1 MAAKHRIRRGADYRA
16 VVRTGYRVGGKHC
29 LAHAV
34 LLYPETDQKQNVSRE
49 TLAADLTPRF
59 GFIITKAVGKA
70 VTRNLVR
77 RRMQSICDEAVRE
90 GFNGATVVFR
100 VFPQAA
106 AASYQELR
114 DSVLK
119 QLNRIRPFQ
128 SQTAASSGSTRDR
141 STSREHSSDPDGTLE
156 EIV

>member
-16 VVRTGYRVGGKHC
+16 VVRTGYRVGGKYC

-34 LLYPETDQKQNVSRE
+34 LLYPESDQNENVSRE

-90 GFNGATVVFR
+90 GFSGATVVFR

-106 AASYQELR
+106 AVNYQELR
-114 DSVLK
+114 HSVLK
-119 QLNRIRPFQ
+119 QLNRVRPFR
-128 SQTAASSGSTRDR
+128 SPKTATSGSTR
-141 STSREHSSDPDGTLE
+141 EVLGDGCQGSNLTTANGE
-156 EIV
+156 AE

>member
-34 LLYPETDQKQNVSRE
+34 LLYPESDQNENVSRE

-90 GFNGATVVFR
+90 GFTGATVVFR

-106 AASYQELR
+106 TVDYQELR
-114 DSVLK
+114 HSVIK
-119 QLNRIRPFQ
+119 QLNRVRPFR
-128 SQTAASSGSTRDR
+128 SPKTVASGSTRDVSGSGAR
-141 STSREHSSDPDGTLE
+141 GSNQATVAGET
-156 EIV
+156 V